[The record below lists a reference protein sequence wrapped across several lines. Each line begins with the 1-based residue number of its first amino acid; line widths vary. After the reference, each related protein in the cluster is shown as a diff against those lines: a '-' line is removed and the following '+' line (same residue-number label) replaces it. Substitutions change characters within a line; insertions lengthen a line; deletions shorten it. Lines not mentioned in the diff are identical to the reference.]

1 MVAAVV
7 ATEVVLAWWPPRSWW
22 PWWSSRSWW
31 RWWPAGSW
39 WATAGLV
46 GWRVT
51 STRVTALSRPAADPL
66 RGQRPQLGVAAQP
79 GVALEAV
86 QVDQHRQLRAHPT
99 GLGQPPGLQARRAS
113 SARASARR

>member
-1 MVAAVV
+1 V
-7 ATEVVLAWWPPRSWW
+7 ATEVVVAVVVLEVVVAVV
-22 PWWSSRSWW
+22 
-31 RWWPAGSW
+31 AGGVVVGDGGVG
-39 WATAGLV
+39 GL
-46 GWRVT
+46 RVT

-113 SARASARR
+113 PARASARR